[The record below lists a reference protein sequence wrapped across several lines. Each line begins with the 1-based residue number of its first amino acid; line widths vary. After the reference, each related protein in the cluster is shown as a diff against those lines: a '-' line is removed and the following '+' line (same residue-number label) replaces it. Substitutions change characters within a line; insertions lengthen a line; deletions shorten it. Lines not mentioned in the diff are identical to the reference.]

1 MAGALRNRQSLAMS
15 LLRRMSLPQRAV
27 VVAFGLALLAS
38 PVWWYL
44 GDVPDVD
51 GWFAYTPNSRSS
63 TDT

>member
-1 MAGALRNRQSLAMS
+1 MS